1 MSNQCVGS
9 SNAINFTFYMPS
21 FWLRYNFIF
30 QWMHKH
36 MYTRSSQLGVYKLCV
51 CMYVACVCVRC
62 RRLSFVA
69 FAFPFPIFFAW
80 LFFSSVPCLF
90 AVAALCL
97 LSFLNAFTARLFI
110 FPLLQIHQVYSTHS
124 PDDKSICV
132 PRWLSGKLYCINCA
146 KAVTPLNLVDLYK
159 CLCALD
165 RFYIKTHL

>member
-80 LFFSSVPCLF
+80 LFFSSVPASSQLLLSVCCHFWMHLPHVCLF
-90 AVAALCL
+90 
-97 LSFLNAFTARLFI
+97 SHFFRYIKYT
-110 FPLLQIHQVYSTHS
+110 PHS

-146 KAVTPLNLVDLYK
+146 KAVTPLNLIDLYK
-159 CLCALD
+159 CLCARD